1 MDGTWRDF
9 KAGPRQRVSKSTLQ
23 IMLAADALPVASCT
37 LKFILTLAAD
47 PQLAAKLER
56 FL

>member
-9 KAGPRQRVSKSTLQ
+9 KAGPRQRVTKSAL
-23 IMLAADALPVASCT
+23 LAADALPVASCT
-37 LKFILTLAAD
+37 LKLILTLAAD